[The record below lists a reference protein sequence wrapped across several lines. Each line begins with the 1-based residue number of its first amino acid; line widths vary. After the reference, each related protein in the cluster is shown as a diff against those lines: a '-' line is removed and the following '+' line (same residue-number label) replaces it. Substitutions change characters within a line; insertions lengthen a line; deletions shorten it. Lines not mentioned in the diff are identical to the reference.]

1 MDVKSFNAMLYIIE
15 LKIEE
20 TENPDDLNLLRESY
34 QILLQERDNL
44 LAIMN

>member
-15 LKIEE
+15 LKIQK
-20 TENPDDLNLLRESY
+20 TEDPNELDMLRESY
-34 QILLQERDNL
+34 QLLLQERDNL